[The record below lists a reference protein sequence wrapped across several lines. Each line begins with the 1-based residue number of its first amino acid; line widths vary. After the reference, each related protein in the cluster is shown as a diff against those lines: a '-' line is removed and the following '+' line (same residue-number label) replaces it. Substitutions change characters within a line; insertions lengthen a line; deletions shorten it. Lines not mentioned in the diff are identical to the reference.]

1 MLADRQQAKQLARWL
16 DPVIRGV
23 DSLVGEKVAMLVEV
37 EYEGGR
43 VYSPQGGVKDQGTNE
58 WMSHEGNV
66 EGEWVVEGGVV
77 WGGGRQW
84 LAGSVRS
91 TGVRGDKGYKER
103 PAC

>member
-58 WMSHEGNV
+58 
-66 EGEWVVEGGVV
+66 
-77 WGGGRQW
+77 
-84 LAGSVRS
+84 
-91 TGVRGDKGYKER
+91 
-103 PAC
+103 